1 MKVATM
7 RECCPAFTHLPPP
20 LPTRNVVCLT
30 LPRSSTMA
38 VRYGGMPRDFR
49 NNDLPTYGDVA
60 RCFYKTLDVEKK
72 LVAQVNLVKDQLE
85 NSWQNCCPA
94 LPLLC
99 DKSLQKKL
107 SRFCEKVKRVNYSN
121 PSAQLVTEM
130 EHLTDKLFDISACSC
145 DLPIVACDHN
155 RVHCRQANC
164 VEDHFICECAPD
176 KRVPREDRAYLRLLR
191 YGEEE
196 GRMVERRFRS

>member
-7 RECCPAFTHLPPP
+7 RECCPAFTHLPP
-20 LPTRNVVCLT
+20 LPTSNVVCLT

-38 VRYGGMPRDFR
+38 DRLDPVRYGGMPRDFR
-49 NNDLPTYGDVA
+49 NYDLPTYGDVA

-145 DLPIVACDHN
+145 DLPQVACDHN

-164 VEDHFICECAPD
+164 VEDHFICECALD
-176 KRVPREDRAYLRLLR
+176 KRVPRED

>member
-1 MKVATM
+1 MKTKSILIVSSSLARRLKVTKILNLFLSLAPPPPPSDVMKVATM

-20 LPTRNVVCLT
+20 S
-30 LPRSSTMA
+30 PRA
-38 VRYGGMPRDFR
+38 
-49 NNDLPTYGDVA
+49 TY
-60 RCFYKTLDVEKK
+60 
-72 LVAQVNLVKDQLE
+72 
-85 NSWQNCCPA
+85 
-94 LPLLC
+94 
-99 DKSLQKKL
+99 
-107 SRFCEKVKRVNYSN
+107 

-130 EHLTDKLFDISACSC
+130 DHLKDKLFDISACSF

-176 KRVPREDRAYLRLLR
+176 KRVPRED

-196 GRMVERRFRS
+196 GRMVERHFRS